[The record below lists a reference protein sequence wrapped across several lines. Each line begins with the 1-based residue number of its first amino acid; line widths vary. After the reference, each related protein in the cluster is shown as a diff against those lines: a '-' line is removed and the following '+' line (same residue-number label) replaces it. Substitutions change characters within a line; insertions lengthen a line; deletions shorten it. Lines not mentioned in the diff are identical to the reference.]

1 MIEFASG
8 NPFYRYGDTYN
19 RRPLEI
25 VALFSD
31 QLKIYD
37 PCSKITCLACVM
49 ITTKL
54 EPYIV
59 FDDKVYWLNRFV
71 AVQEDDNG

>member
-1 MIEFASG
+1 MNEFDPGTA
-8 NPFYRYGDTYN
+8 FYRYGDAYH

-25 VALFSD
+25 VGLFSD

-37 PCSKITCLACVM
+37 PCSKITCLASIM

-71 AVQEDDNG
+71 AVKEDDNG